1 MAAQCESL
9 FWSPLVSVLRSVPA
23 HAGANRS
30 PILSAIQEL
39 SEQDEFAGRVAARR
53 LVVVS
58 DLFENSAATSFYRQR
73 PDFNAVRAL
82 PTFAAL
88 RANLR
93 GASVEVLYITRPG
106 DGQIVG
112 VRVREFWREYFQ
124 LCGAGS
130 VTFQRL

>member
-1 MAAQCESL
+1 
-9 FWSPLVSVLRSVPA
+9 
-23 HAGANRS
+23 
-30 PILSAIQEL
+30 LSAIHEL

-82 PTFAAL
+82 PTFATL
-88 RANLR
+88 RANLQ
-93 GASVEVLYITRPG
+93 GASVQVLYITRPG
-106 DGQIVG
+106 DSQIVG
-112 VRVREFWREYFQ
+112 VHVREFWREYFH

-130 VTFQRL
+130 VAFQRL